1 MVRRQCNFAHAEQV
15 IIDVEIDKLLK
26 KGIITPSKPESA
38 QFISPIFTTPKKDG
52 SHRVIFNLKTL
63 NKSVAYYHFKMD
75 TLETAIRL
83 MTPCCFMTS
92 IDLKDAYYSVP
103 IAPEHQKYLKFMW
116 RDQLYVFTCLP
127 MGLTSSPRIFTKLLK
142 PVFATLRSK
151 FGHSS
156 LGYIDDSLNLED
168 SYTEAERATLHAVEL
183 LISLGFTIHPEKS
196 IVTPTQVIEFWA
208 LF

>member
-1 MVRRQCNFAHAEQV
+1 MRFFRDAWSRLTSDQFILDAISHCHIDFETEPCDNTTSMVRRQCNFAHAEQV

-116 RDQLYVFTCLP
+116 RDQLYAFTCLP
-127 MGLTSSPRIFTKLLK
+127 MGLTSGPRIYQKFETSVCNFTK
-142 PVFATLRSK
+142 
-151 FGHSS
+151 
-156 LGYIDDSLNLED
+156 
-168 SYTEAERATLHAVEL
+168 
-183 LISLGFTIHPEKS
+183 
-196 IVTPTQVIEFWA
+196 
-208 LF
+208 